1 MFENVLILIKLKAN
15 FIMNGMNQ
23 QQHYTSHTFRR
34 SGATIMASSGASL
47 DSFRRAPT
55 MINAVPS
62 SEQITICFVVVETPA
77 AQNSN

>member
-1 MFENVLILIKLKAN
+1 
-15 FIMNGMNQ
+15 MNQ

-47 DSFRRAPT
+47 DSIRRAGDWRAPT

-62 SEQITICFVVVETPA
+62 SEQITICFVIVETPA